1 MKRLALAFC
10 AFVALGI
17 FIAHGQQVLP
27 PADTINCAY
36 NTTPT
41 AVSNGQMVRVQC
53 DSNGHL
59 ITSSSGGSSNGL
71 VQTSPPAY
79 ANGASEPVTLNQ
91 QGALPAASLNLGA
104 FTCSTLCSTTNRTL
118 LSQNTWGYTTFS
130 LQQTASD
137 GSLLEIDV
145 SYDGGTTWSQ
155 LPLENYNGQ
164 GSGSGNGLFSSFV
177 GTFTNA
183 ASCARIPNPGGLIRV
198 YTTSWNNGT
207 FTVQAVLSNS
217 DSCAKPTVLSN
228 GGNVGINDLFGNNS
242 IPPVVCGS
250 AISTCQLKNSSG
262 YLYSVYADCTAA
274 CWLMVFNTTTTPTNG
289 ATTAG
294 IASGNMQEC
303 IPIASG
309 GTGGINYLPGPPSV
323 FANGI
328 YAAISST
335 ACATLTLATTGFIHG
350 VIR

>member
-1 MKRLALAFC
+1 MKNFLTRLLLVMVCLAPF
-10 AFVALGI
+10 
-17 FIAHGQQVLP
+17 AHKAQAQESKVVQSCGTLPIQYPPGSTQYQVV
-27 PADTINCAY
+27 DINGNLCT
-36 NTTPT
+36 N
-41 AVSNGQMVRVQC
+41 V
-53 DSNGHL
+53 
-59 ITSSSGGSSNGL
+59 SSGSSGNGL
-71 VQTSPPAY
+71 VQKSPPSY
-79 ANGASEPVTLNQ
+79 TDGTNQPLTLNQ

-130 LQQTASD
+130 LQLTATD
-137 GSLLEIDV
+137 GSGLEVDV
-145 SYDGGTTWSQ
+145 SDDNGLTWSQ
-155 LPLENYNGQ
+155 LPLEVYFGQ
-164 GSGSGNGLFSSFV
+164 GSTPVNGKFGNLVPTF
-177 GTFTNA
+177 GTPA
-183 ASCARIPNPGGLIRV
+183 VCARIPNPGGLIRV
-198 YTTSWNNGT
+198 YTNFWSNGT
-207 FTVQAVLSNS
+207 FTVQAKLSTS
-217 DSCAKPTVLSN
+217 DSCAKPTILA
-228 GGNVGINDLFGNNS
+228 GGSTVGITDLNGNSS
-242 IPPVVCGS
+242 IPPVICGS
-250 AISTCQLKNSSG
+250 AVSTCQLNSAAG